1 MANSRFFQ
9 TRTFLSF
16 FTALV
21 LCAGRLLAAPLEK
34 GFTLE
39 PPANISPGEAR
50 SQVLAA
56 AGQYEHTPYRYGGL
70 DRRGLDCS
78 GLVYL
83 SFHDAL
89 GVSVP
94 RNAQNLYSWAEKISL
109 NEAHPGDLVFFKTT
123 GKGDVSHVGIF
134 VGDGRFIHAA
144 SEGSVTGVIYSN
156 LDERYW
162 SRTYVGT
169 GRVLPEAD
177 VRNYA
182 GDKNEKK
189 PKKKSENKNNLLIG
203 FAAAPSWNTFDYA
216 IIRGIEGQFRL
227 GAEVKPLGQPMIFGL
242 ELRSEWDR
250 ALGVFRLPLTLSWGI
265 DDKIRFFAGPVLS
278 FGDAS
283 LSVSGG
289 SRRYTGGTSW
299 LGAAGITVAPLAFK
313 IAESELS
320 PYGELAWQSYFSDT
334 TDKNFGADMAAG
346 FRFSTGLRCTWRK

>member
-1 MANSRFFQ
+1 MTISRFSQ
-9 TRTFLSF
+9 TRIFLSF
-16 FTALV
+16 WAVLA
-21 LCAGRLLAAPLEK
+21 LCAGRLHAAPLEK

-50 SQVLAA
+50 LQVLTA

-94 RNAQNLYSWAEKISL
+94 RNARSLYSWAEKISL
-109 NEAHPGDLVFFKTT
+109 NQAHPGDLVFFKTT
-123 GKGDVSHVGIF
+123 GNGDVSHVGIF

-144 SEGSVTGVIYSN
+144 SEGPVTGVIYSN

-162 SRTYVGT
+162 ARTYIGA
-169 GRVLPEAD
+169 GRVLPDAD
-177 VRNYA
+177 IGNYS
-182 GDKNEKK
+182 DKKNEQK
-189 PKKKSENKNNLLIG
+189 PTKKSGNKNNLLIG
-203 FAAAPSWNTFDYA
+203 FAAAPTWNTFDTN
-216 IIRGIEGQFRL
+216 IIRGLEGQFRL

-242 ELRSEWDR
+242 EMRTEWDR
-250 ALGVFRLPLTLSWGI
+250 ALGVFRLPFTLSWGI
-265 DDKIRFFAGPVLS
+265 NDKVRIFAGPALS
-278 FGDAS
+278 FGNAA
-283 LSVSGG
+283 LTISGE
-289 SRRYTGGTSW
+289 SRPYTGGTSW
-299 LGAAGITVAPLAFK
+299 FGAAGITIAPFAFK
-313 IAESELS
+313 IAGSELS

-334 TDKNFGADMAAG
+334 TDKNLGADIAAG